1 MLTGLR
7 AHGCSPQAVALCVLL
22 GLDAIF
28 DVFSIALFRRSW
40 PGWALLIRLLF
51 GVGYLAIFMAY
62 IAIGRVF
69 TPGYTYW
76 GLDRGYA
83 GPVVYLFLWL
93 IG

>member
-1 MLTGLR
+1 MLTLHR
-7 AHGCSPQAVALCVLL
+7 PQAITLCVFL
-22 GLDAIF
+22 GIDAGF
-28 DVFSIALFRRSW
+28 DAFSVAFFRSLW
-40 PGWALLIRLLF
+40 PGWVLLLRLIF

-62 IAIGRVF
+62 IGIGRVF
-69 TPGYTYW
+69 PYGYTYW